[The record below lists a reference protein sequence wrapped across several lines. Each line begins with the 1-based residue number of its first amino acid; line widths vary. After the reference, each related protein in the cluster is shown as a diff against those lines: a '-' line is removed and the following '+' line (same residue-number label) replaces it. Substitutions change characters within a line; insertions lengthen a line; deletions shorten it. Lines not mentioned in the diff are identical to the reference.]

1 MKNGRK
7 TVIETATRAVMTDR
21 NTEYAPPEQNFQ
33 RIADL
38 WNTYLEG
45 REITPYDTA
54 IMMVLVKVA
63 RAMTSPHQ
71 IDHVVDIA
79 GYAACAADV
88 LPVVD
93 EWAPYYRDVAEP
105 AGSALRVLDPEQH
118 PSGEG
123 VTLVADEPERD
134 EGVPLVYNGEP
145 GRLFAPTDPDHDYC
159 VWLSSVSGKSARL
172 TSRQWEQAIDD
183 GAAAFLPLPDAEI
196 PE

>member
-1 MKNGRK
+1 MKDGRK
-7 TVIETATRAVMTDR
+7 TVIEAATRAVMTDR

-105 AGSALRVLDPEQH
+105 ADID
-118 PSGEG
+118 
-123 VTLVADEPERD
+123 DEVD
-134 EGVPLVYNGEP
+134 EGTPLRYNGEE
-145 GRLFAPTDPDHDYC
+145 GLLFAPTDPDHDYC